1 MKVKA
6 IFLLTSVILTLVLI
20 LAFVVVPSL
29 VAQPKQQFT
38 EWGWPLPYEKV
49 SEKSINFLKEKGWWP
64 LKYAYQPPWMAQAT
78 VPWIIK
84 KLGLEKKRG
93 LEIEMVS
100 LLSGPDINEG
110 LASAKFHIGSGGNF
124 PTTSLID
131 KKVNVTSA
139 GVIWTPLYEHP
150 ILVHIDSKIKEPKDL
165 EGKNV
170 GLVVGSSAEFAF
182 VGYAMGKGLDMS
194 KISEAHGDS

>member
-1 MKVKA
+1 
-6 IFLLTSVILTLVLI
+6 
-20 LAFVVVPSL
+20 
-29 VAQPKQQFT
+29 
-38 EWGWPLPYEKV
+38 
-49 SEKSINFLKEKGWWP
+49 
-64 LKYAYQPPWMAQAT
+64 
-78 VPWIIK
+78 
-84 KLGLEKKRG
+84 
-93 LEIEMVS
+93 
-100 LLSGPDINEG
+100 LSGPDINEG